1 MPSPASSHALLTP
14 DGRRML
20 EAIESLPVDEQE
32 AFCLIRIQGL
42 TLAEAAEVL
51 GVSTK
56 TVKRRVNRGRMILAD
71 RLSDL
76 RPNTFA
82 AEPS

>member
-1 MPSPASSHALLTP
+1 
-14 DGRRML
+14 ML
-20 EAIESLPVDEQE
+20 EAIESLPADEQE

-42 TLAEAAEVL
+42 TLSEAAEVL

-56 TVKRRVNRGRMILAD
+56 TVKRRVNRGRMIVAD

-76 RPNTFA
+76 RPG
-82 AEPS
+82 EISMEES